1 MINEKQYLQLCKL
14 FNNILKSPLSNL
26 ETVSIPWLHIIREHP
41 IVLKRYINIYNK
53 NILYNPIRIIKNNI
67 HLLIQ
72 FYNSLFNFKNHFW
85 YGSNKYEKNIDY
97 LFVSHLINK
106 KDYLNDSEMYFGDI
120 PLRLFKAKKKVAISS
135 LVSIKRGKYF
145 FKKYFNNG
153 LINKYYFHK
162 SLSFFEELKIYLRL
176 SKESD
181 RLKKISK
188 SNDKTFLEKQIFKL
202 SSLEAKSKGS
212 GDNLRLHIQIGELIK
227 KLNPKVIVT
236 TYEGHAF
243 EKMIFHSARSYNP
256 KIICVSYQ
264 HTGVFRLSN
273 AIKIKLSEKYNP
285 NYILTSGKFGKE
297 DLLSSSDLKSI
308 EIIEFGSSRGVY
320 ENKTTINKKNHH
332 YSCLV
337 LPEVFLSECNLLF
350 EFSLK
355 CALEYPN
362 IKFIWRLHPGTSFEE
377 VFKSNKKLKNIPPNI
392 ILSTCSL
399 ESDINNSKWVLYR
412 GSSAVF
418 KAISNG
424 LRPLYLMKD
433 NEISIDPLFK
443 LKKIKKIISKPI
455 DLKIQVNT
463 DIENNYKI
471 DSQNLIE
478 FCSKQFSTIKLDI
491 LENIMN

>member
-1 MINEKQYLQLCKL
+1 MINEKQYLQLCKT

-26 ETVSIPWLHIIREHP
+26 ETISIPWLHIIREHP
-41 IVLKRYINIYNK
+41 IVLNRYINVYNK
-53 NILYNPIRIIKNNI
+53 NILYKPVRIIKNKI
-67 HLLIQ
+67 YLFLQ
-72 FYNSLFNFKNHFW
+72 FYDSLFNLKNHFW

-106 KDYLNDSEMYFGDI
+106 KDLSNDREMYFGDI
-120 PLRLFKAKKKVAISS
+120 PLQLKKLNKKVAISS
-135 LVSIKRGKYF
+135 LVSIKRSKYF

-176 SKESD
+176 SKESEK
-181 RLKKISK
+181 LKKISK
-188 SNDKTFLEKQIFKL
+188 LKDKTIFEKIIFNL

-212 GDNLRLHIQIGELIK
+212 RDNLRLHIQIGELIK

-243 EKMIFHSARSYNP
+243 EKMIFHSARSFNP

-308 EIIEFGSSRGVY
+308 EIIEFGSSRGVF
-320 ENKTTINKKNHH
+320 ENKTIINKKNND

-478 FCSKQFSTIKLDI
+478 FCSNQFSTIKLDI
-491 LENIMN
+491 LENIIN